1 MRYGS
6 QQPTFHTVGEWD
18 HSDGSDAAGLFGSY
32 GISFYPAQAYELEL
46 MLARNP
52 GGGFASRTIAISK
65 PRQNGKSFAARFYSI
80 WMAVIEGKRVLYSA
94 HHAKTVRKMF
104 KEIAEFVEGHTDF
117 ARLLRPGSGIYR
129 AEGREGIY
137 FADGGMIEFATRT
150 NAGGRGET
158 YDIVVIDEAQEL
170 TDEQYD
176 ALMPTTIASES
187 GDPQKIYIGTPPNDK
202 CPGTVFRGLHD
213 KAHSGAGGSV
223 WWLEWAAVELGDVR
237 DRELWYA
244 TNPALGYRI
253 KDDVV
258 ADAADSA
265 TSIDG
270 FFREYL
276 GWWNRASK
284 ALLAL
289 DPERWEGCE
298 VANPPE
304 NGVTSYGV
312 KFSLDG
318 KAVVVS
324 ACLRP
329 AVGAPHVEVVKAGSA
344 SRGIAWVASYLISRA
359 KATAQITIDGKAK
372 AAALEKKLRDAK
384 LPKRQVVVAGTSDI
398 IAACS
403 MLEEAVS
410 GEAVT
415 HFGQPGLDN
424 SAMTSTRRAI
434 GGNGGWGFDGE
445 DPLPIES
452 CALAYWG
459 AMTTKRNPNRKARV
473 G

>member
-6 QQPTFHTVGEWD
+6 QQPTFQTVGEWD
-18 HSDGSDAAGLFGSY
+18 YTDGPDAVELFRKY
-32 GISFYPAQAYELEL
+32 GVQFYPAQAHELDL
-46 MLARNP
+46 MLARTP
-52 GGGFASRTIAISK
+52 RGEFASRTIAISK
-65 PRQNGKSFAARFYSI
+65 PRQNGKSYAARFYAI
-80 WMAVIEGKRVLYSA
+80 WMAAIEGKKVLYSA

-104 KEIAEFVEGHTDF
+104 QAIVEFIEKHEDF
-117 ARLLRPGSGIYR
+117 RRLLRPGSGIYR

-137 FADGGMIEFATRT
+137 FADGAMIEFATRT
-150 NAGGRGET
+150 NSGGRGET
-158 YDIVVIDEAQEL
+158 YDIIIIDEAQEL

-187 GDPQKIYIGTPPNDK
+187 GDPQKIYIGTPPNEK

-213 KAHSGAGGSV
+213 KAHAGLGGNV
-223 WWLEWAAVELGDVR
+223 WWLEWAAPELGDVH
-237 DRELWYA
+237 DKELWYA

-253 KDDVV
+253 KEDVF

-276 GWWNRASK
+276 GWWSKVSK

-289 DPERWEGCE
+289 DPERWESCK
-298 VANPPE
+298 VSKPPME
-304 NGVTSYGV
+304 GITSFGV

-318 KAVVVS
+318 KHVAIS

-329 AVGAPHVEVVKAGSA
+329 KVGAPHVEVVKTGST
-344 SRGIAWVASYLISRA
+344 SRGMAWAANYLISRA
-359 KATAQITIDGKAK
+359 KSAAQITIDGKAK

-384 LPKRQVVVAGTSDI
+384 LPKSQVVVTGTNDI
-398 IAACS
+398 TMACS
-403 MLEEAVS
+403 MFEEAVS
-410 GEAVT
+410 GEVVT
-415 HFGQPGLDN
+415 HFGQPGLDQ
-424 SAMTSTRRAI
+424 SATTSTKRAI
-434 GGNGGWGFDGE
+434 GKGGGWGFDGE
-445 DPLPIES
+445 NPLPVES

-459 AMTTKRNPNRKARV
+459 AMTTKRDPNKKARI